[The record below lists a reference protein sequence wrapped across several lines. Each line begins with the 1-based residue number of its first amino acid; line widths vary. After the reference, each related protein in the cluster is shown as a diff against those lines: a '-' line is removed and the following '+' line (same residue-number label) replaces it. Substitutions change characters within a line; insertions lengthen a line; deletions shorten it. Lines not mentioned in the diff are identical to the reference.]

1 MVAEGEAD
9 LATTDT
15 LETDTTTDGLLPL
28 DTTTVDTK
36 RTTTDDPLLPDT
48 TTEIDSPEA
57 APLVVSEVDTE
68 VSEVATVAAG
78 MMIGTESD
86 TLLPETTE
94 DPLLLEMLVTCE
106 SPGTPTETEAIV
118 VESGTADLPHESG
131 SSEVSMELETTTDLK
146 LLVTAP
152 DYPPTQTQ
160 TQIYDRPPEA
170 VPTEL
175 HPTCTSDV
183 RLSTSIRLLHC
194 SFPFDSTYLP
204 CLRSFLPMK

>member
-1 MVAEGEAD
+1 M
-9 LATTDT
+9 TTDT
-15 LETDTTTDGLLPL
+15 LETDTTTDDPLPL
-28 DTTTVDTK
+28 DTTTVDTR
-36 RTTTDDPLLPDT
+36 RTTTDDPPLPDT
-48 TTEIDSPEA
+48 MTETDSPEA
-57 APLVVSEVDTE
+57 APLVVSEVATE
-68 VSEVATVAAG
+68 VSEVATVVAG
-78 MMIGTESD
+78 MMIGTESA

-94 DPLLLEMLVTCE
+94 DPLLLEMLATCE
-106 SPGTPTETEAIV
+106 SPGTPTEIEATV

-131 SSEVSMELETTTDLK
+131 SSEVSMEVETTTDPK
-146 LLVTAP
+146 LLVAAP
-152 DYPPTQTQ
+152 DDPPTQTQTQ

-183 RLSTSIRLLHC
+183 RRSTFIRLLHC